1 MMDTE
6 LQQDQYVDTASP
18 NQIEALKASESGSL
32 AMLPPA
38 SENEEQWQKIG
49 RQISIFLAKIP
60 EYIGRFYQE
69 YKSLIISFA
78 LLVITVTALR
88 IFLAVLNAIND
99 IPLLSPFL
107 QLIGLGYTIWFTFR
121 YLLKD
126 STRQE
131 LAAEISSLNKQTLGR
146 EESQTLS

>member
-1 MMDTE
+1 MDTE

-18 NQIEALKASESGSL
+18 NQIEALKGLESGNL
-32 AMLPPA
+32 AMLPPT

-60 EYIGRFYQE
+60 EYIGSFYQE
-69 YKSLIISFA
+69 YKLLIISFA

-88 IFLAVLNAIND
+88 IFLAVLKAIND
-99 IPLLSPFL
+99 IPLVSPFL
-107 QLIGLGYTIWFTFR
+107 ELIGLGYTIWFAFR

-131 LAAEISSLNKQTLGR
+131 LAAEIRLLKKQLLGR

>member
-1 MMDTE
+1 MDTE
-6 LQQDQYVDTASP
+6 LQQQQYVDAASQ
-18 NQIEALKASESGSL
+18 NQIEALKGSESRNL

-38 SENEEQWQKIG
+38 SENEEQWQKNG

-69 YKSLIISFA
+69 YKLPIISFA
-78 LLVITVTALR
+78 LLVITVTVLR

-99 IPLLSPFL
+99 IPLVSAFL

-131 LAAEISSLNKQTLGR
+131 FTGEISLLKKQILGR
-146 EESQTLS
+146 EESQTLN

>member
-1 MMDTE
+1 MDTE
-6 LQQDQYVDTASP
+6 LQQQQYVDAASEK
-18 NQIEALKASESGSL
+18 QIEALKGSESGNL

-38 SENEEQWQKIG
+38 LENEEQWQKNG

-69 YKSLIISFA
+69 YKLPIISFA

-99 IPLLSPFL
+99 IPLVSPFL

-131 LAAEISSLNKQTLGR
+131 LTAEIRLLKKQILGT

>member
-1 MMDTE
+1 MDTE
-6 LQQDQYVDTASP
+6 LQQDQYVDTASQ
-18 NQIEALKASESGSL
+18 NQIKALKGSESGNL

-38 SENEEQWQKIG
+38 SENEEQWQKVG

-60 EYIGRFYQE
+60 EYIGSFYQE
-69 YKSLIISFA
+69 YKLLIISFA

-99 IPLLSPFL
+99 IPLVSPFL
-107 QLIGLGYTIWFTFR
+107 QLIGLGYTIWFTSR
-121 YLLKD
+121 YLLKN

-131 LAAEISSLNKQTLGR
+131 LAEEIRLLKKQILGR
-146 EESQTLS
+146 EESETLS

>member
-1 MMDTE
+1 MDTE
-6 LQQDQYVDTASP
+6 LQQEQYVDTASE
-18 NQIEALKASESGSL
+18 NQIKALKGSESGNL

-38 SENEEQWQKIG
+38 SENEEQWQTIG
-49 RQISIFLAKIP
+49 REISIFLAKIP

-69 YKSLIISFA
+69 YKLLIISFA

-99 IPLLSPFL
+99 IPLVSPFL

-131 LAAEISSLNKQTLGR
+131 FTTEIRLLKKQILGR

>member
-1 MMDTE
+1 MDTE

-18 NQIEALKASESGSL
+18 NQIEALKGSESGNL
-32 AMLPPA
+32 EMLPPA

-69 YKSLIISFA
+69 YKLLIISFA

-99 IPLLSPFL
+99 IPLVSPFL
-107 QLIGLGYTIWFTFR
+107 QLIGLGYTIWFTSR

-131 LAAEISSLNKQTLGR
+131 LAVEIRLLKKQILGR

>member
-1 MMDTE
+1 MDTE

-18 NQIEALKASESGSL
+18 NQIKALKGSESGNL

-49 RQISIFLAKIP
+49 RQISIFLVKIP
-60 EYIGRFYQE
+60 EYIGSFYQE
-69 YKSLIISFA
+69 YKMLIIGFA

-107 QLIGLGYTIWFTFR
+107 ELIGLGYTIWFTFR

-131 LAAEISSLNKQTLGR
+131 LAAEIRLLKKQTLGR
-146 EESQTLS
+146 EESQTLN

>member
-1 MMDTE
+1 MDTE
-6 LQQDQYVDTASP
+6 LQQDQYVDTASQ
-18 NQIEALKASESGSL
+18 NQIKALKGSESGNL

-38 SENEEQWQKIG
+38 SENEEQWQKNG

-60 EYIGRFYQE
+60 EYIGSFYQE
-69 YKSLIISFA
+69 YKLLIISFA

-99 IPLLSPFL
+99 IPLVSPFL
-107 QLIGLGYTIWFTFR
+107 QLIGLGYTIWFTSR
-121 YLLKD
+121 YLLKN

-131 LAAEISSLNKQTLGR
+131 LAEEIRLLKKQILGR
-146 EESQTLS
+146 EESETLS

>member
-1 MMDTE
+1 MDTE
-6 LQQDQYVDTASP
+6 LQQQYVDTASQ
-18 NQIEALKASESGSL
+18 NQIEVLKTSEPGNL

-38 SENEEQWQKIG
+38 LENEEQWQKVG
-49 RQISIFLAKIP
+49 SQISIFLANIP

-69 YKSLIISFA
+69 YKLLFISFA

-131 LAAEISSLNKQTLGR
+131 LAAEIGLLKKQILDR

>member
-1 MMDTE
+1 MDTE
-6 LQQDQYVDTASP
+6 LQQQQYVDTASE
-18 NQIEALKASESGSL
+18 NQIKALKGSESGNL

-38 SENEEQWQKIG
+38 SENEEQWQRIG

-69 YKSLIISFA
+69 YKLPIISFA

-99 IPLLSPFL
+99 IPLVSPFL
-107 QLIGLGYTIWFTFR
+107 QLIGLGYTIWFTSR

-131 LAAEISSLNKQTLGR
+131 FTAEIRLLKKQILGK

>member
-1 MMDTE
+1 MNTE
-6 LQQDQYVDTASP
+6 LQQEQYVDTASP
-18 NQIEALKASESGSL
+18 NQIEALKGSEPGNL

-69 YKSLIISFA
+69 YKLLIISFA

-99 IPLLSPFL
+99 IPLVSPFL

-131 LAAEISSLNKQTLGR
+131 LTAEIHLLKNQTLGR

>member
-1 MMDTE
+1 MDTE
-6 LQQDQYVDTASP
+6 LQQQQYVDAASQ
-18 NQIEALKASESGSL
+18 NQIEALKGSESGNL
-32 AMLPPA
+32 AMLPSA
-38 SENEEQWQKIG
+38 SENEEQWQKNG
-49 RQISIFLAKIP
+49 RQISLFLAKIP

-69 YKSLIISFA
+69 YKLLIISFA

-99 IPLLSPFL
+99 IPLVSPFL
-107 QLIGLGYTIWFTFR
+107 QLIGLCYTIWFTSR

-131 LAAEISSLNKQTLGR
+131 FTAETRLLKKQILGR

>member
-1 MMDTE
+1 MNTE
-6 LQQDQYVDTASP
+6 LQQEQYADTASP
-18 NQIEALKASESGSL
+18 NQIEALKGSESGNL

-60 EYIGRFYQE
+60 EYIGSFYQE

-99 IPLLSPFL
+99 IPLVSPFL

-121 YLLKD
+121 YLLKN

-131 LAAEISSLNKQTLGR
+131 LTAEIRSLNKQTLGR

>member
-1 MMDTE
+1 MDTE

-18 NQIEALKASESGSL
+18 NQIEALKGSESGNL

-60 EYIGRFYQE
+60 EYIGSFYQE
-69 YKSLIISFA
+69 YKLLIISFA

-99 IPLLSPFL
+99 IPLVSPFL
-107 QLIGLGYTIWFTFR
+107 QLIGLGYTIWFTSR

-131 LAAEISSLNKQTLGR
+131 LIAETRLLKKQILGR

>member
-1 MMDTE
+1 MNTE
-6 LQQDQYVDTASP
+6 LQQEQYADTASP
-18 NQIEALKASESGSL
+18 NQIKELKGSESGNL

-60 EYIGRFYQE
+60 EYIGSFYQE

-99 IPLLSPFL
+99 IPLVSPFL

-131 LAAEISSLNKQTLGR
+131 LAVDIRLLKKQILGR

>member
-1 MMDTE
+1 MDTE
-6 LQQDQYVDTASP
+6 LQQDQYIDTASP
-18 NQIEALKASESGSL
+18 NQIEALKGSESGNL

-69 YKSLIISFA
+69 YKLLIISFA

-99 IPLLSPFL
+99 IPLVSPFL
-107 QLIGLGYTIWFTFR
+107 QLIGLGYTIWFTSR

-131 LAAEISSLNKQTLGR
+131 LAGEISLLKKQTLGR

>member
-1 MMDTE
+1 MDTE

-18 NQIEALKASESGSL
+18 NQIEALKGSESGNL

-38 SENEEQWQKIG
+38 LENEEQWQKIG

-60 EYIGRFYQE
+60 EYIGSFYQE
-69 YKSLIISFA
+69 YKLLIISFA

-99 IPLLSPFL
+99 IPLISPFL
-107 QLIGLGYTIWFTFR
+107 QLIGLGYTIWFTSR

-131 LAAEISSLNKQTLGR
+131 LIAETRLLKKQILGR

>member
-1 MMDTE
+1 MNTE
-6 LQQDQYVDTASP
+6 LQQQQYADAASQ
-18 NQIEALKASESGSL
+18 NQIEELKGSESGNL

-38 SENEEQWQKIG
+38 SENEEQWQRIG

-60 EYIGRFYQE
+60 ESIGRFYQE
-69 YKSLIISFA
+69 YKLLIISFA
-78 LLVITVTALR
+78 LLVVAVTALR

-99 IPLLSPFL
+99 IPLASPFF
-107 QLIGLGYTIWFTFR
+107 QLIGLGYTIWFTSR
-121 YLLKD
+121 YLIKD

-131 LAAEISSLNKQTLGR
+131 LAEEIGLLKKQILDK

>member
-1 MMDTE
+1 MDTE

-18 NQIEALKASESGSL
+18 KKIEALKGSESGNL

-49 RQISIFLAKIP
+49 RQISIYLAKIP
-60 EYIGRFYQE
+60 EYIGSFYQE
-69 YKSLIISFA
+69 YKLLIISFA

-99 IPLLSPFL
+99 IPLVSPFL
-107 QLIGLGYTIWFTFR
+107 QLIGLGYTIWFTSR

-131 LAAEISSLNKQTLGR
+131 LAVETRLLKNKF
-146 EESQTLS
+146 

>member
-1 MMDTE
+1 MNTD
-6 LQQDQYVDTASP
+6 LQQDQYVDIASP
-18 NQIEALKASESGSL
+18 NQIEALKGSESGNL

-38 SENEEQWQKIG
+38 SENEEQWQKVG
-49 RQISIFLAKIP
+49 SQISIFLANIP
-60 EYIGRFYQE
+60 DYIGRFYQE
-69 YKSLIISFA
+69 YKLLFISFA

-107 QLIGLGYTIWFTFR
+107 QLIGLGYTIWFTSR

-131 LAAEISSLNKQTLGR
+131 LAVEIRLLKKQILDR

>member
-1 MMDTE
+1 MDTE
-6 LQQDQYVDTASP
+6 LQQHQYVDAASEK
-18 NQIEALKASESGSL
+18 QIEALKGSESGNL

-69 YKSLIISFA
+69 YKLPIISFA

-99 IPLLSPFL
+99 IPLASPFF
-107 QLIGLGYTIWFTFR
+107 QLIGLGYTIWFAFR

-131 LAAEISSLNKQTLGR
+131 LAVEISLFKKQILDR

>member
-1 MMDTE
+1 MDTK
-6 LQQDQYVDTASP
+6 LQQEQYVDTISQ
-18 NQIEALKASESGSL
+18 NQIETLKNSESGNM

-38 SENEEQWQKIG
+38 SENEEQWQKNG

-69 YKSLIISFA
+69 YKLLIISFV

-88 IFLAVLNAIND
+88 ISLAVLNAIND
-99 IPLLSPFL
+99 IPLVSPFL
-107 QLIGLGYTIWFTFR
+107 QLIGLGYTIWFTSR

-131 LAAEISSLNKQTLGR
+131 LAVEIRLLRKQILGR
-146 EESQTLS
+146 EELQTLN

>member
-1 MMDTE
+1 MDTE

-18 NQIEALKASESGSL
+18 NQIEALKNSESGNL

-49 RQISIFLAKIP
+49 REISIFLAKIP

-69 YKSLIISFA
+69 YKLLIISFA

-99 IPLLSPFL
+99 IPLVSPFL
-107 QLIGLGYTIWFTFR
+107 QLIGLSYTIWFTFR

-131 LAAEISSLNKQTLGR
+131 FTTEIRSLKKQILGR
-146 EESQTLS
+146 EESETLS

>member
-1 MMDTE
+1 MDTK
-6 LQQDQYVDTASP
+6 LHQDQYVDTASA
-18 NQIEALKASESGSL
+18 NQIEALKGSEPGNL

-49 RQISIFLAKIP
+49 SQISIFLAKIP
-60 EYIGRFYQE
+60 EYIARFYQE
-69 YKSLIISFA
+69 YKLLIISFA

-99 IPLLSPFL
+99 IPLVSPFL

-131 LAAEISSLNKQTLGR
+131 LAVDIRLLKKQILGI
-146 EESQTLS
+146 EESETLS

>member
-1 MMDTE
+1 MDTE
-6 LQQDQYVDTASP
+6 LQQEQYADTASP
-18 NQIEALKASESGSL
+18 NQIEALKTSESGNL
-32 AMLPPA
+32 AILPPA

-49 RQISIFLAKIP
+49 SQISIFLAEIP

-69 YKSLIISFA
+69 YKSLIISFT
-78 LLVITVTALR
+78 LLVITVTGLR
-88 IFLAVLNAIND
+88 IFLAVLNAINN

-107 QLIGLGYTIWFTFR
+107 ELIGLGYTIWFTSR

-131 LAAEISSLNKQTLGR
+131 LAVEIRLLKKQILGI

>member
-1 MMDTE
+1 MATE

-18 NQIEALKASESGSL
+18 NQIEALKGSESGNL

-69 YKSLIISFA
+69 YKLLIISFA

-88 IFLAVLNAIND
+88 IFLAVINAIND
-99 IPLLSPFL
+99 IPLVSPFL
-107 QLIGLGYTIWFTFR
+107 QLIGLGYTIWFTSR

-131 LAAEISSLNKQTLGR
+131 LAEETRLLKKQILGR
-146 EESQTLS
+146 EESETLS

>member
-1 MMDTE
+1 MDT
-6 LQQDQYVDTASP
+6 LQQEQYVDTASQ
-18 NQIEALKASESGSL
+18 NQIEVLKTSEPGNL

-38 SENEEQWQKIG
+38 SENEEQWQKVG
-49 RQISIFLAKIP
+49 SQISIFLANIP

-69 YKSLIISFA
+69 YKLLFISFA
-78 LLVITVTALR
+78 LLVITVMALR

-131 LAAEISSLNKQTLGR
+131 LAAEIRLLKKQILDR